1 MSAKVYTARPAIEAR
16 MPRMK
21 RCLFGLALLVLLLL
35 ALRLWPH
42 APLREAA
49 PLSRMVLAEN
59 GELLRLTLASDGQFR
74 LWLPLERIAPAMVEA
89 LLLKED
95 RNFHWH
101 PGVDP
106 AALVRAALS
115 TYGGGMRQGGS
126 TLSMQLA
133 RRLYGLNSRS
143 ISGKLQQITLA
154 LWLEARH
161 SKHDILEAYLNLAPM
176 GGNIEGVEAAS
187 RIYFGKG
194 AEQLSLSE
202 SLALA
207 VIPQQPGR
215 GRFGPALQRARLQ
228 LMAKWR
234 QTHAD
239 DPRNAGLLQLPLQ
252 ARTRRQLAFHAPHL
266 SEQLLATRTQAVL
279 HSTLD
284 LRLQRRLERL
294 IAQFVHDHRQQGV
307 RNATAILVDSR
318 DQAVKALVGSADYFD
333 ASIHGQVN
341 GVQARR
347 SPGSTLKPLLYGLAL
362 DQGLIHPMSI
372 LRDAPSAF
380 GAFQPENFDGKFAGP
395 LTAQDALIRSRNVP
409 AVWLASQLRPPS
421 LHGLLLR
428 AGVRD
433 LRSEEHYG
441 LSLALGGG
449 ELTPA
454 ELAKLYLM
462 LAGDG
467 RLRPLRWTR
476 DEHNEP
482 GAQLLSPQAA
492 FVVRDMLRHN
502 PRPDG
507 LPADARGRDW
517 PVAWKTGT
525 SWGFHDAWSAG
536 LVGPYVLVVWV
547 GNFDATPNPAFVGV
561 KTAAPLFFRIA
572 DALPLTV
579 PQTPL
584 MADRPPPGLTR
595 VEVCAASGELPN
607 RWCPQT
613 RKTWYIPGV
622 SPIRVSDLHR
632 PVMID
637 RRSGKAACPPLDSEN
652 SELQVFE
659 FWPSELQHL
668 FTVAGM
674 PRRTPPDAERDCQ
687 VPATN
692 ASSEAPRITSPLTQ
706 VTYSLRLSQPQESIA
721 LTANVA
727 ADARRLYWFAEHSLI
742 GQSTPQQA
750 LAWRPEKSG
759 RYRLRVSDD
768 QGRSSSRML
777 RVEFLP

>member
-1 MSAKVYTARPAIEAR
+1 MSW
-16 MPRMK
+16 MK
-21 RCLFGLALLVLLLL
+21 RGLYGLALLTLLLL
-35 ALRLWPH
+35 GLRLWPH

-74 LWLPLERIAPAMVEA
+74 QWLALERIAPAMVEA

-106 AALVRAALS
+106 GALLRAALS
-115 TYGGGMRQGGS
+115 TYSGSMRQGGS

-133 RRLYGLNSRS
+133 RRLYGLNSRT
-143 ISGKLQQITLA
+143 ISGKLQQIALA

-187 RIYFGKG
+187 RIYFGKS

-202 SLALA
+202 ALALA
-207 VIPQQPGR
+207 VIPQQPRR
-215 GRFGPALQRARLQ
+215 GQFGPDLQRARLQ

-234 QTHAD
+234 QVHAD
-239 DPRNAGLLQLPLQ
+239 DPRNEGLLELPLP
-252 ARTRRQLAFHAPHL
+252 ARTRRQLAFRAPHL
-266 SEQLLATRTQAVL
+266 SEQLLAMQTGDVL

-294 IAQFVHDHRQQGV
+294 ITQFVHDQRRQGV

-318 DQAVKALVGSADYFD
+318 DQAVKAMVGSADYFD
-333 ASIHGQVN
+333 ASIDGQVN

-347 SPGSTLKPLLYGLAL
+347 SPGSTLKPLLYALAL
-362 DQGLIHPMSI
+362 DQGLIQPMSI

-380 GAFQPENFDGKFAGP
+380 GAFQPENFDGRFAGP

-409 AVWLASQLRPPS
+409 AVWLANQLRQPS

-428 AGVRD
+428 AGVRG
-433 LRSEEHYG
+433 LRSEGHYG
-441 LSLALGGG
+441 LALALGGG

-454 ELAKLYLM
+454 ELAKLYMM

-467 RLRPLRWTR
+467 RLRPLRWLR
-476 DEHNEP
+476 EERSEP
-482 GAQLLSPQAA
+482 GALLLSPQAT
-492 FVVRDMLRHN
+492 FMVRDMLRHN

-536 LVGPYVLVVWV
+536 MVGPYVLVVWV
-547 GNFDATPNPAFVGV
+547 GNFDATPNPAFVGI

-579 PQTPL
+579 PEASPV
-584 MADRPPPGLTR
+584 ADQPPAGLTR
-595 VEVCAASGELPN
+595 LAVCAASGELPN

-613 RKTWYIPGV
+613 RMTWYIPGV
-622 SPIRVSDLHR
+622 SPIRVSNLHR
-632 PVMID
+632 PVMVD
-637 RRSGKAACPPLDSEN
+637 RRSGKAACPPFDPAT

-659 FWPSELQHL
+659 FWPSELQRL
-668 FTVAGM
+668 FAAAGL

-687 VPATN
+687 IPVAIDSNDT
-692 ASSEAPRITSPLTQ
+692 PRISSPLTQ
-706 VTYSLRLSQPQESIA
+706 VTYSLRLSQPQERITLSA
-721 LTANVA
+721 SAA
-727 ADARRLYWFAEHSLI
+727 ADARLLYWFADHSLI

-750 LAWRPEKSG
+750 LNWRPEKSG
-759 RYRLRVSDD
+759 RYRLQVSDD
-768 QGRSSSRML
+768 LGRSSTRVLS
-777 RVEFLP
+777 VEFLP

>member
-1 MSAKVYTARPAIEAR
+1 MISAALVPRRWQRIALYLLATA
-16 MPRMK
+16 
-21 RCLFGLALLVLLLL
+21 LLLL
-35 ALRLWPH
+35 ALRLCPH
-42 APLREAA
+42 APLREVA
-49 PLSRMVLAEN
+49 PLSRLVLAEN
-59 GELLRLTLASDGQFR
+59 GELLRMTLASDGQYR
-74 LWLPLERIAPAMVEA
+74 LWLPLERIAPAMIDA

-95 RNFHWH
+95 RNFYRH

-106 AALVRAALS
+106 TALLRATLA

-133 RRLYGLNSRS
+133 RRLYGLNSRQ
-143 ISGKLQQITLA
+143 IPGKLQQIALA

-187 RIYFGKG
+187 RIYFGKS

-202 SLALA
+202 ALALA

-215 GRFGPALQRARLQ
+215 GQFGPSLQKARLQ
-228 LMAKWR
+228 LMTQWR
-234 QTHAD
+234 SEHAD
-239 DPRNAGLLQLPLQ
+239 DPRNDGLLELPLQ
-252 ARTRRQLAFHAPHL
+252 ARTRQQLPFRAPHL
-266 SEQLLATRTQAVL
+266 SEQLLASHSGAEL

-284 LRLQRRLERL
+284 LRLQTRLENL
-294 IAQFVHDHRQQGV
+294 IAQFVSDHRRQGV

-333 ASIHGQVN
+333 AGIHGQVN

-347 SPGSTLKPLLYGLAL
+347 SPGSTLKPLLYALAL
-362 DQGLIHPMSI
+362 DQGLIQPMSI
-372 LRDAPSAF
+372 IKDAPSAF
-380 GAFQPENFDGKFAGP
+380 GDFQPENFDGKFAGP

-409 AVWLASQLRPPS
+409 AVWLASQLDKPS
-421 LHGLLLR
+421 LHGLLQR
-428 AGVRD
+428 AGIQR
-433 LRSEEHYG
+433 LREEEFYG
-441 LSLALGGG
+441 LALALGGG
-449 ELTPA
+449 EMTPA
-454 ELAKLYLM
+454 ELAKLYLL

-476 DEHNEP
+476 EERSEP
-482 GAQLLSPQAA
+482 GAQLLTPQAA
-492 FVVRDMLRHN
+492 FMVRDMLRHN

-507 LPADARGRDW
+507 LPADARGRNW

-547 GNFDATPNPAFVGV
+547 GNFDATANPAFVGI

-572 DALPLTV
+572 DSLPLALPEV
-579 PQTPL
+579 Q
-584 MADRPPPGLTR
+584 AGVDRPPPGLTR

-632 PVMID
+632 PVMVD
-637 RRSGKAACPPLDSEN
+637 RLTGKAACPPFDPAT

-659 FWPSELQHL
+659 FWPSELQRL
-668 FTVAGM
+668 FAAAGL
-674 PRRTPPDAERDCQ
+674 PRRTPPDAQRDCQ
-687 VPATN
+687 VQAAIN
-692 ASSEAPRITSPLTQ
+692 LQEVPRITSPLTQ

-721 LTANVA
+721 LSANA
-727 ADARRLYWFAEHSLI
+727 ASDARTLYWFADHSLL
-742 GQSTPQQA
+742 GQGTPQSA
-750 LAWRPEKSG
+750 LQWRPDRSG
-759 RYRLRVSDD
+759 HYQIRVSDD
-768 QGRSSSRML
+768 QGRSASRAL